1 MCGLISIHT
10 KNRDLSDT
18 LSILDNMVEKIIHRG
33 PDDEGKIHVPNQ
45 ALFGHRRLS
54 IIDIEYGQQ
63 PMRSD
68 DQRYTLVYNGEIYNY
83 IEVRELLIKEG
94 LFFKS
99 FSDTEVLFQLLIKKG
114 SEGLGY
120 LNGMFSFV
128 FHDSKTNTWIAA
140 RDHFGIKPL
149 YYAQCG
155 SDLVFASEIK
165 AILEHPEIQAE
176 RDEYSLQQYL
186 TFQFCLD
193 NRTLFKGIK
202 KVRPGHFVIGDGS
215 EIEKEVCYW
224 KPNYEI
230 DTNKTEEW
238 FECQLQYL
246 LKNSIN
252 LQMRAD
258 VPIGTYLS
266 GGTDSSLVSF
276 LASKRSSKSLP
287 MFHGK
292 FNEGPEYDESYFA
305 KEMAQFSNGDYFE
318 VIPTAEDFV
327 KLLPKLIYDLDE
339 PLAGPGVFPQYLT
352 SKLAAKHVKV
362 VLGGQGGDEIFGGYT
377 RYLIGYL
384 EQALKGAI
392 LGTQEEG
399 KHLVTIESI
408 IPNLSVLKEYLPL
421 LSHFWS
427 KNLFENMDQRYFHLI
442 DRSHGFKSV
451 LHEDIY
457 KSFDRERI
465 YSDFQDIFN
474 KPKTASYI
482 NKMTYFDQNTL
493 LPALL
498 QVEDR
503 VGMSASIE
511 SRVPLL
517 DYKIVDLVRKMPPEL
532 KFKGGKMKY
541 ILKKSIAN
549 WLPPKILNRKDK
561 MGFPVPLK
569 EWMKKGIVRD
579 FVGDTLLSKKS
590 LNRSIYRKIGLETM
604 IDNSGVAGRQLWG
617 ALCLELWHQVYIDGN
632 R

>member
-1 MCGLISIHT
+1 MCGFISIHT
-10 KNRDLSDT
+10 KNRNLSDT

-33 PDDEGKIHVPNQ
+33 PDDEGKTHVPNQ

-54 IIDIEYGQQ
+54 IIDIEHGQQ

-99 FSDTEVLFQLLIKKG
+99 SSDTEVLFQLLIKKG

-128 FHDSKTNTWIAA
+128 FHDSKTNTWMAA

-165 AILEHPEIQAE
+165 AILEHPKIQAE

-202 KVRPGHFVIGDGS
+202 KVRPGHFVIGNGS
-215 EIEKEVCYW
+215 EVEKEVCYCE
-224 KPNYEI
+224 PNYEI
-230 DTNKTEEW
+230 DTNNTEEW
-238 FECQLQYL
+238 FESQLQYL
-246 LKNSIN
+246 LKSSIN

-266 GGTDSSLVSF
+266 GGIDSSLVSF

-305 KEMAQFSNGDYFE
+305 KEVAQFSNGDYFE
-318 VIPTAEDFV
+318 VVPTAEDFV

-339 PLAGPGVFPQYLT
+339 PLAGPGVFPQYVT

-392 LGTQEEG
+392 LGTKEEG
-399 KHLVTIESI
+399 KHIVTIESI
-408 IPNLSVLKEYLPL
+408 VPNLSVLKEYLPL
-421 LSHFWS
+421 LSHFW
-427 KNLFENMDQRYFHLI
+427 KKDLFANMDQRYFHLI

-457 KSFDRERI
+457 KSFDREKI
-465 YSDFQDIFN
+465 FSDFQDIFN

-482 NKMTYFDQNTL
+482 NKMTYFDQNTF

-498 QVEDR
+498 QIEDR
-503 VGMSASIE
+503 VGMSVSIE

-517 DYKIVDLVRKMPPEL
+517 DYKIVDLVRKMPPAL

-569 EWMKKGIVRD
+569 EWMNKGIVRD

-590 LNRSIYRKIGLETM
+590 LNRNIYRKVGLESM
-604 IDNSGVAGRQLWG
+604 IDDPGIAGRQLWG

-632 R
+632 